1 MKILK
6 KLINFRNK
14 VFAVKF
20 SIERNSDDVWNIYN
34 IMNLDDFITGKCYR
48 RVKKETGQLIKTEN
62 KTMTCTLQIKS
73 FQYDEQNDTI
83 RISGINATENK
94 NIGLGQ
100 QQSMDIGPDMSIT
113 LVKKNF
119 DSIHVQRLNQIQK
132 EQD

>member
-34 IMNLDDFITGKCYR
+34 IMNIDDFITGKCYR

-73 FQYDEQNDTI
+73 F
-83 RISGINATENK
+83 
-94 NIGLGQ
+94 
-100 QQSMDIGPDMSIT
+100 
-113 LVKKNF
+113 
-119 DSIHVQRLNQIQK
+119 
-132 EQD
+132 